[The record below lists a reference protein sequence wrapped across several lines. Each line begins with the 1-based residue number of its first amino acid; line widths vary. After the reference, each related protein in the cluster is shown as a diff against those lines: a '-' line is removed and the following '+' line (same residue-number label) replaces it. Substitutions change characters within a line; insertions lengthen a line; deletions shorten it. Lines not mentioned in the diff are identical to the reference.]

1 MTVSGMDI
9 SKLAPG
15 LHGQSSPTAS
25 NTGTK
30 PALDFAALISMI
42 SNGQDHGIVNAEG
55 VDTSLTG
62 DVSVSTEE
70 LVKKMLSSVILSDE
84 NIPELSESEV
94 NTLSEN
100 RNLTEFAEIFLD
112 FLY

>member
-1 MTVSGMDI
+1 MDI

-112 FLY
+112 F